1 VRPNFSIA
9 TAPTDGETR
18 IYLRGELDVASAPEL
33 EHALDVAFSAPEAS
47 RPAPVVIDCAGLS
60 YCDSFGVRAIIL
72 AARRASD
79 AEVGIR
85 IEHAIGR
92 VRQILEISGVGEI
105 VTIA

>member
-9 TAPTDGETR
+9 TAFTDGEMR

-33 EHALDVAFSAPEAS
+33 ERALDAAFTDPGPDG
-47 RPAPVVIDCAGLS
+47 PAAIVIDCAGLS
-60 YCDSFGVRAIIL
+60 YCDSFGVRSIII
-72 AARRASD
+72 AARRASE
-79 AEVGIR
+79 AEVSIR

-105 VTIA
+105 VTIE